1 MSVTLTAQFAFA
13 PFGKLEATTV
23 IEDPN
28 SLPDVANAR
37 AALFL
42 ALGVAYDT
50 DPQTGYVIPV
60 ALPDKL
66 NQDEQ
71 RSGTNVPAPQPTTA
85 QATAVYGNTN
95 PPGPRPATTAAA
107 IQQQSAEQAA
117 ANVVVGAFG
126 GNALNVKDSNKNAV
140 TIDGNNPRCATCSG
154 EVYDNRRNKRNERS
168 PDFKCKDK
176 GCDTAFW
183 LS

>member
-13 PFGKLEATTV
+13 PYGKLEATTV

-37 AALFL
+37 ASLFL

-71 RSGTNVPAPQPTTA
+71 RGFTTNTDPQPAPQVPSVP
-85 QATAVYGNTN
+85 Q
-95 PPGPRPATTAAA
+95 PPRPATTAAA